1 MVRRRCLCTGLPSGC
16 GGQKKGATDEPAD
29 HALGYSRGG
38 FGTKFHL
45 LTDSNGIPLNVEVS
59 AGQRHESKLFEQ
71 VLDGVKIRRPAG
83 GRPRQRPKAVA
94 GDKAYS
100 NKRIRSWL
108 RDRHVRPVI
117 PTLSN
122 QHQSPRFDKAAYRQR
137 NVVERC
143 VGWLKGFRRIGTR
156 FEKLAVNFAA
166 MVKLGMIRVLLSFE

>member
-1 MVRRRCLCTGLPSGC
+1 MHRRCLCPSLSSRRRWRER
-16 GGQKKGATDEPAD
+16 GGENEPDD

-71 VLDGVKIRRPAG
+71 VMDGVRIKRFAT
-83 GRPRQRPKAVA
+83 GRPRQRPTAVA

-100 NKRIRSWL
+100 VRRIRKWL
-108 RDRHVRPVI
+108 RDRRVRPVI
-117 PTLSN
+117 PTRSDQRSN
-122 QHQSPRFDKAAYRQR
+122 PYFDAKAYRQR

-143 VGWLKGFRRIGTR
+143 VGWLKGYRRLGTR
-156 FEKLAVNFAA
+156 FEKLAVNFVA
-166 MVKLGMIRVLLSFE
+166 MLKLGIIRVMLSFE